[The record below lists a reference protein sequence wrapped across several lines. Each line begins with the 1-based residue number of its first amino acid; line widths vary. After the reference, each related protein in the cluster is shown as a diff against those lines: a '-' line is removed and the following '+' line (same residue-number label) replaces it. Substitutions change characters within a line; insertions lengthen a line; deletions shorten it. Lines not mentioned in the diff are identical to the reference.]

1 MRQLAD
7 EDFDENGVLR
17 DGKRFRVPM
26 KFGDSKSRYFADG
39 KISEG
44 RGNGGLAL
52 QRPGFRITDQQKRN
66 WSTIYDAYD
75 IAISAR
81 IHDGNGNSGAALQ
94 RPGFRVADAFA
105 RDEAKVAYEQYE
117 ASIQNEWRS
126 IRTTDFGSP
135 GIGPDE
141 TTCNQDKPEND
152 RSDLD
157 ADVDEH
163 VKAFD
168 RQRDG
173 NCERGP
179 RRQSSDV
186 ATLMRDHQERM
197 AALYAEREREL
208 QEEWRCGK

>member
-7 EDFDENGVLR
+7 DFDENGVLR

-26 KFGDSKSRYFADG
+26 KFADSKSRYA
-39 KISEG
+39 
-44 RGNGGLAL
+44 
-52 QRPGFRITDQQKRN
+52 DQQKRN
-66 WSTIYDAYD
+66 SSTIYDAYD
-75 IAISAR
+75 VAISAR

-94 RPGFRVADAFA
+94 RPGFRVADALA

-117 ASIQNEWRS
+117 AAIQNEWRN
-126 IRTTDFGSP
+126 IRPTNFGSP
-135 GIGPDE
+135 SVGRNENACD
-141 TTCNQDKPEND
+141 QDKIED
-152 RSDLD
+152 YLSDLD
-157 ADVDEH
+157 ADVDQR

-173 NCERGP
+173 TSECGT

-186 ATLMRDHQERM
+186 ATLMRDHQQRM

>member
-26 KFGDSKSRYFADG
+26 KFADSKSR
-39 KISEG
+39 
-44 RGNGGLAL
+44 NGGLAL
-52 QRPGFRITDQQKRN
+52 QRPGFRITDQQK
-66 WSTIYDAYD
+66 YDAYD
-75 IAISAR
+75 IAVSAR

-105 RDEAKVAYEQYE
+105 RDEANVAYEQYE

-126 IRTTDFGSP
+126 IRPTNFGSP
-135 GIGPDE
+135 SVGPDE
-141 TTCNQDKPEND
+141 TTCNQDKPKNYL
-152 RSDLD
+152 SDLD

-168 RQRDG
+168 RQRAG
-173 NCERGP
+173 TSELEP
-179 RRQSSDV
+179 RKQSSDV
-186 ATLMRDHQERM
+186 VTLMRDHQERM
-197 AALYAEREREL
+197 ANLYAERDREL
-208 QEEWRCGK
+208 HDEWRCGK

>member
-1 MRQLAD
+1 MKQLAD
-7 EDFDENGVLR
+7 EDFDENDVLR

-26 KFGDSKSRYFADG
+26 KFADSKSRYFADG
-39 KISEG
+39 KISDG
-44 RGNGGLAL
+44 RGNGGLAS
-52 QRPGFRITDQQKRN
+52 QRPGF
-66 WSTIYDAYD
+66 
-75 IAISAR
+75 R

-94 RPGFRVADAFA
+94 RPGFRVADALA

-117 ASIQNEWRS
+117 AAIQNEWRN
-126 IRTTDFGSP
+126 IRPTNFGSP
-135 GIGPDE
+135 SVGRNENACD
-141 TTCNQDKPEND
+141 QDKIED
-152 RSDLD
+152 YLSDLD
-157 ADVDEH
+157 ADVDQR

-173 NCERGP
+173 TSECGT

-186 ATLMRDHQERM
+186 ATLMRDHQQRM